1 MRSTPCAPGAP
12 ALPARWRKAG
22 RRGYKRRVPECHL
35 HLISDSTGETAN
47 AVARAA
53 LAQFESVQ
61 PVEHSWALVRTP
73 RQVDRVLAA
82 IRRNPGIV
90 LYTLVEPGLSAALER
105 GCRELGVACIDVL
118 GRVLAG
124 FARALGAEG
133 GHSPGRQ
140 HLLDDEYY
148 RRIDAMQFVLAHDD
162 GQSLDGIGAADV
174 IVVGVSRVSKS
185 PTCMYLA
192 NRGVKAAN
200 VPWVAGAPFPEDRIA
215 RAGPLAV
222 GLTASPDRIVQ
233 LRRNRL
239 RGLGDGNN
247 PYADPRAV
255 RAEVAEARKLF
266 ARRGWP
272 VIDVSRRSI
281 EETAAAILQCLRDR
295 QEAAET

>member
-1 MRSTPCAPGAP
+1 MG
-12 ALPARWRKAG
+12 G
-22 RRGYKRRVPECHL
+22 VPVCHL

-53 LAQFESVQ
+53 LAQFERVE
-61 PVEHSWALVRTP
+61 PVEHSWALVRTAG
-73 RQVDRVLAA
+73 QIDRVLGA

-90 LYTLVEPGLSAALER
+90 LYTLVEPDLSAALER
-105 GCRELGVACIDVL
+105 GCRDLGVACIDVL
-118 GRVLAG
+118 GRTMAE

-200 VPWVAGAPFPEDRIA
+200 VPYVAGAPFPEDRIA

-239 RGLGDGNN
+239 RGLDDHGN

-255 RAEVAEARKLF
+255 RAEAMEARRLF

-281 EETAAAILQCLRDR
+281 EETAAEILQCLRDR
-295 QEAAET
+295 REGGAA